1 MLSPMKKLLAIV
13 VLSLCFITS
22 SQADDISDFQIE
34 GISVGDSLLDY
45 MSEKDIIHKSSDKY
59 FYKNDEYYYNFYPKL
74 DFLKVYDSLQIIFK
88 TNDPEYIVQ
97 GIEGVIRPININK
110 CLNKIKEI
118 KNEIDIILNHT
129 GVYNKV
135 EHPHFKG
142 SMVERYT
149 YDLGNYQYAEVVCYD
164 MNKKSNKV
172 DSLYVIIN
180 GQNFSKFS
188 REVQFKK

>member
-1 MLSPMKKLLAIV
+1 MKKLLAII

-22 SQADDISDFQIE
+22 SQANDVSEFQIE

-97 GIEGVIRPININK
+97 GVQGVIRPININK

-129 GVYNKV
+129 GVYNKI
-135 EHPHFKG
+135 EHPLFKG
-142 SMVERYT
+142 STVERYT
-149 YDLGNYQYAEVVCYD
+149 YDLGNDQYAEVVCYD
-164 MNKKSNKV
+164 MNKKSNRV
-172 DSLYVIIN
+172 DSLYVIIY
-180 GQNFSKFS
+180 GQNFFKFS
-188 REVQFKK
+188 RDVQFKK